1 MWSSIQK
8 ELADQPEPR
17 KSVSRPSFASFLL
30 DDTNYH
36 LPDYCQPAISK
47 IDLFVTVILNVL
59 TDAYLLSIPIPVS
72 LVQPDF
78 LWEKSLLT
86 EIQLLWRSQIS
97 AKEKTALIVLFS
109 GAIFVMMAGILR
121 CALILTAGAN
131 GAQQA
136 GSWAV
141 RETFVAVVVSNLPII
156 YSLLRSI
163 FKSLSDY
170 SISIHKRS
178 TANSSRPVGLEE
190 FNDSRL
196 RDRPRPVRSGRSRD
210 PYPLTSSSLE
220 HIVQEEDLESKSYD
234 HRPAG
239 PASSTGLEGPGM
251 DSRDPGIMVAT
262 RTEVSSEDKSQAP
275 GIGNNGTDGIY
286 QCHIST

>member
-1 MWSSIQK
+1 MWSSIQE
-8 ELADQPEPR
+8 ELADQPKPR
-17 KSVSRPSFASFLL
+17 KSVSRPAFASLLL

-36 LPDYCQPAISK
+36 LSDHCQPAISK

-78 LWEKSLLT
+78 RWEKSLLT
-86 EIQLLWRSQIS
+86 EIQLLWRSRIS
-97 AKEKTALIVLFS
+97 AKEKTALIILFS

-156 YSLLRSI
+156 YSLFRGI
-163 FKSLSDY
+163 FKSLSEY

-178 TANSSRPVGLEE
+178 TANSSRPVGLEDLS
-190 FNDSRL
+190 DSRS
-196 RDRPRPVRSGRSRD
+196 RDRPVRSGRSRD

-239 PASSTGLEGPGM
+239 PLSSTGLEGPGM
-251 DSRDPGIMVAT
+251 DSGAPRIMVAK
-262 RTEVSSEDKSQAP
+262 RTEVSSEDKSQAF